1 MEKAIGSD
9 EGETV
14 TVTLRL
20 PRKVVDHFQS
30 LGPDWERTMSEALRH
45 AAGLRTRPRS
55 PENLDRDFISDGN
68 EG

>member
-1 MEKAIGSD
+1 MENAFGSD

-20 PRKVVDHFQS
+20 SRRIVDHFRS
-30 LGPDWERTMSEALRH
+30 LGPDWEQAMGEALGH
-45 AAGLRTRPRS
+45 AARLRTRPPS

>member
-1 MEKAIGSD
+1 MEKAVGSD

-20 PRKVVDHFQS
+20 SRKIVDHFRS
-30 LGPDWERTMSEALRH
+30 LGPDWERAMGEALRH
-45 AAGLRTRPRS
+45 AARLRTRPPS

>member
-1 MEKAIGSD
+1 MEKALGSD

-20 PRKVVDHFQS
+20 SRKVVDHFQS
-30 LGPDWERTMSEALRH
+30 LGPDWERTMGEALRH
-45 AAGLRTRPRS
+45 AAGLRTRPPS
-55 PENLDRDFISDGN
+55 PGDLDRDFISDGN